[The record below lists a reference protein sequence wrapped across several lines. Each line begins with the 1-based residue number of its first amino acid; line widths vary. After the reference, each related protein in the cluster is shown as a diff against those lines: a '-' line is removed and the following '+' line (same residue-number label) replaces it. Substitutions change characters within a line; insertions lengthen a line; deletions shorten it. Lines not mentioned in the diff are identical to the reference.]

1 MRVRRSSVVLLLA
14 GALPLLAENTIPLHE
29 QKTQVTGDDAENDVV
44 RAVVDDPENDY
55 FVPLTAVEA
64 IHHDSLFRLPSLPKD
79 PMTPGKEPLADI
91 PQKSD
96 DKETRSQK
104 APFDTEEV
112 RSTETESSESK
123 EREAENE
130 DVATKTD
137 IAQPETQN
145 TSIEQPSMD
154 GKIEVEPI
162 LTSTGN
168 DTQNINATVNKV
180 AQDKGMVG
188 GGDGEDSQQA
198 VASDDYVETVE
209 ANITT
214 PKVDPTKSSHVDEEP
229 AAEDDLTTRVAVDYA
244 SKSAGALILEKSST
258 FKGTSNILNGDL
270 DRYAIAPCEDKRF
283 VVIGL
288 SEDILVKKVI
298 IANYERF
305 TSWVK
310 DIQIMGSQTMG
321 SWVDLGTYTAQAGNG
336 EQTFDLVKPAWA
348 RYLKIK
354 FLTHH
359 GSEYYCTV
367 SQIQVHGSTM
377 LQGFHEQWE
386 ENDEEEVGKAL
397 EEVEG
402 DSVETVISADTNST
416 QDEAID
422 AGSIDEGNHTQHD
435 ANSESSTHQG
445 TNEKNST
452 TPDDSLLK
460 STDAPQP
467 VSVPSPFFDTFKNSD
482 TLNDMLQGNEESEEL
497 FSTIYNLI
505 PSTMSYLPTVSRDN
519 PGRLAESEKHTSLH
533 GIGTAAIQS
542 LWPSSLL
549 ATHLSKT
556 LVAESSGTIVAPK
569 MTDAVEEVIS
579 RVKTTLI
586 GNDSLDSATDTLESL
601 QEASDV
607 TGSENEVKAIE
618 SRKGIDSRAAIIPID
633 ETETESKDVSG
644 KRLTAEESK
653 PTDSVGDVKLRE
665 EKSKDPKEAVLQVRT
680 SSQDAK
686 ADTAVDEAA
695 RVEAHTMD
703 LTLARML
710 ERLPSSDCLREL
722 NFSDFKEKIA
732 ASRKG
737 ASGNGD
743 RAHSGSTMEPIFKK
757 LADEIKSLQMSLSV
771 HDQFTK
777 SSVSCYQRVMFDLIV
792 EMESMR
798 NTNEARLRRLEKEV
812 LGSSWSSSLLSV
824 LSTWAARALSLF
836 YFLAKW
842 LLQVLLSLATKA
854 ARYIT
859 SLWPHVKAM
868 LRSTKIAPQLSA
880 YLAPVLSWF
889 DRLHEELGTCDLGF
903 LDEGS
908 KTAWLPVF
916 PLLIFLIFCRLLMF
930 LTTKTNATIK
940 IGRSIYMK
948 PRKSRTPETDRQ
960 MKPRTFEKDSPVPK
974 PADDKREFTSEKG
987 SPDEAP
993 DFRERPPIPK
1003 LADDKRDF
1011 IFEKDR

>member
-29 QKTQVTGDDAENDVV
+29 QKTQVTVDGAENDVV
-44 RAVVDDPENDY
+44 RAVVDDPENDS
-55 FVPLTAVEA
+55 FVPLTAVKA
-64 IHHDSLFRLPSLPKD
+64 IHHDSLYRLPSLPKD
-79 PMTPGKEPLADI
+79 PVTAGKDPLTDV

-96 DKETRSQK
+96 DKETMSQN
-104 APFDTEEV
+104 APVDTEEV
-112 RSTETESSESK
+112 RSTATQSSESN
-123 EREAENE
+123 EREPENG
-130 DVATKTD
+130 DVATETNIVQSD
-137 IAQPETQN
+137 TQN
-145 TSIEQPSMD
+145 TSIVQPSI
-154 GKIEVEPI
+154 GGEIEVEPI
-162 LTSTGN
+162 STSTGN
-168 DTQNINATVNKV
+168 DAQSINATENKV
-180 AQDKGMVG
+180 AQDKSMDG
-188 GGDGEDSQQA
+188 GGDGEDSKQD
-198 VASDDYVETVE
+198 VASDDYAETVE

-214 PKVDPTKSSHVDEEP
+214 PKVDQAKSSHVDKEP
-229 AAEDDLTTRVAVDYA
+229 AAEDDLTARVAVDYA

-270 DRYAIAPCEDKRF
+270 DKYAIAPCEDKRF

-310 DIQIMGSQTMG
+310 DFQIMGSQTMG
-321 SWVDLGTYTAQAGNG
+321 TWVDLGTYTAKSGNG
-336 EQTFDLVKPAWA
+336 EQTFDLIEPAWA

-367 SQIQVHGSTM
+367 SQIQVQGSTM

-386 ENDEEEVGKAL
+386 ENDEDEEVGEAL

-402 DSVETVISADTNST
+402 DSIEAVIAAKTNST

-422 AGSIDEGNHTQHD
+422 AASIDAGNHTQHD
-435 ANSESSTHQG
+435 ANNESSAHPEKSG
-445 TNEKNST
+445 KNST
-452 TPDDSLLK
+452 IPDDSLLK
-460 STDAPQP
+460 ATDAPQP
-467 VSVPSPFFDTFKNSD
+467 VSVPSPFFETFKSSD
-482 TLNDMLQGNEESEEL
+482 TLNDMLQGNVETEEL

-505 PSTMSYLPTVSRDN
+505 PSTMSHLPTVSRDS
-519 PGRLAESEKHTSLH
+519 PGRLAESDMHTSLH
-533 GIGTAAIQS
+533 EIGTAAIQS
-542 LWPSSLL
+542 LWSSSLL
-549 ATHLSKT
+549 ASHSAKT

-569 MTDAVEEVIS
+569 MTDSVEEVIR
-579 RVKTTLI
+579 RVKTTMI
-586 GNDSLDSATDTLESL
+586 AKDSLDSATDTLESV
-601 QEASDV
+601 QEATSDV
-607 TGSENEVKAIE
+607 IDSENEVKATE
-618 SRKGIDSRAAIIPID
+618 SRKDKEPKAAIIPSD
-633 ETETESKDVSG
+633 EAETESKDVSD
-644 KRLTAEESK
+644 KRQTAEESK
-653 PTDSVGDVKLRE
+653 PTVSVGDVKPRV
-665 EKSKDPKEAVLQVRT
+665 EKSKDPKDVGHQAAS

-686 ADTAVDEAA
+686 SDSAVSEAA

-737 ASGNGD
+737 VSGNGD
-743 RAHSGSTMEPIFKK
+743 KAHSGSTMEPIFKK
-757 LADEIKSLQMSLSV
+757 LTDEIKSLQMSLSV

-777 SSVSCYQRVMFDLIV
+777 SSVSCYQRVMLDLIV

-798 NTNEARLRRLEKEV
+798 NTNEARLLRLEKEV
-812 LGSSWSSSLLSV
+812 LGSSWSSSLLSA

-842 LLQVLLSLATKA
+842 HLQVLLSRATKA
-854 ARYIT
+854 ARYFIF
-859 SLWPHVKAM
+859 LWPNVKAM
-868 LRSTKIAPQLSA
+868 PSTEIGTQLSA
-880 YLAPVLSWF
+880 YLVPALAWF
-889 DRLHEELGTCDLGF
+889 DRLHEELGTYDLGF

-916 PLLIFLIFCRLLMF
+916 PLLLFLICCRLLML
-930 LTTKTNATIK
+930 LTTKTNATIR
-940 IGRSIYMK
+940 IGRSTYLK
-948 PRKSRTPETDRQ
+948 PRKPRTPETDRK
-960 MKPRTFEKDSPVPK
+960 MKPRTSDKD
-974 PADDKREFTSEKG
+974 
-987 SPDEAP
+987 
-993 DFRERPPIPK
+993 PPISK

-1011 IFEKDR
+1011 TTTFKEDRQMKPRTSEKDPPIPKLADSK